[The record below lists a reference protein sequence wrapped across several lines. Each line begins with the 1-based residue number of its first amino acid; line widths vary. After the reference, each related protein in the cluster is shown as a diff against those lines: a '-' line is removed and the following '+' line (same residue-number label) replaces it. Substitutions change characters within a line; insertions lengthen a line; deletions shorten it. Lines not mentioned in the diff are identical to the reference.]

1 MIIDITYVNSSIQE
15 QGFTMLRSRLPST
28 TPDRPHSF
36 TFTGILIAIVIV
48 STGCGGMNGTYIEPS
63 KGPRGLCSLI
73 VDNNFSSDIVIKLYE
88 VRDPTQALHYMYVSG
103 KSTAVVEGIAPGNL
117 MMRYSMGREWDKTKK
132 MFLHDRANFETDQV
146 FKFEQSETEVS
157 TSDGIRKEKHWSVQ
171 QLKLNANGVEGNV
184 TTSQIDDDEFQDR
197 K

>member
-1 MIIDITYVNSSIQE
+1 MHHSRPTSIAS
-15 QGFTMLRSRLPST
+15 G
-28 TPDRPHSF
+28 RPYS
-36 TFTGILIAIVIV
+36 ISLIGVLAAIVLV

-73 VDNNFSSDIVIKLYE
+73 VDNNYSNDIVIKLYE
-88 VRDPTQALHYMYVSG
+88 VKDPTQCLHYMYVSG
-103 KSTAVVEGIAPGNL
+103 KSKAVVEGIAPGNL
-117 MMRYSMGREWDKTKK
+117 MMRYSMGREWDKAKK

-171 QLKLNANGVEGNV
+171 QFKLNANGVEGNV
-184 TTSQIDDDEFQDR
+184 TISQIDDDEFQD
-197 K
+197 KK

>member
-1 MIIDITYVNSSIQE
+1 MYQSRLSSIVPRRACSISIACILVAV
-15 QGFTMLRSRLPST
+15 MLL
-28 TPDRPHSF
+28 
-36 TFTGILIAIVIV
+36 

-73 VDNNFSSDIVIKLYE
+73 VDNNYGNDIVIKLYE
-88 VRDPTQALHYMYVSG
+88 VKDPTQCLHYMYVSG
-103 KSTAVVEGIAPGNL
+103 KSKAVVEGIAPGNL
-117 MMRYSMGREWDKTKK
+117 MMRYSMGREWDKEKK

-171 QLKLNANGVEGNV
+171 QFKLNANGTEGNV
-184 TTSQIDDDEFQDR
+184 TISQIDDDEFQD
-197 K
+197 KK

>member
-1 MIIDITYVNSSIQE
+1 MH
-15 QGFTMLRSRLPST
+15 RSRLSSIVSRHRYSIPII
-28 TPDRPHSF
+28 
-36 TFTGILIAIVIV
+36 GILVAVV
-48 STGCGGMNGTYIEPS
+48 LMSTGCGGMNGTYIEPS
-63 KGPRGLCSLI
+63 KGPRGLCSLVI
-73 VDNNFSSDIVIKLYE
+73 DNNFSSDIVIKLYE
-88 VRDPTQALHYMYVSG
+88 VKDPTQALHYMYVSG

-117 MMRYSMGREWDKTKK
+117 MMRYSMGKEWDKTKK

-146 FKFEQSETEVS
+146 FKFEQSDTEVS

>member
-1 MIIDITYVNSSIQE
+1 MIIDITYVNSSNTGTRIHHAS
-15 QGFTMLRSRLPST
+15 FT
-28 TPDRPHSF
+28 TPVDRTPSSAFLHLHRN
-36 TFTGILIAIVIV
+36 THRHRHRIDRLRR
-48 STGCGGMNGTYIEPS
+48 YES